1 MRDDPKVVL
10 EAAPASLERSKAHV
24 SIFIGSVWAP
34 FEFDAGDA
42 GTPRARLA
50 AEIRMYHRYRSELE
64 PGEARHLHPLWL
76 AELELLTLTPPSSL
90 AEPF

>member
-10 EAAPASLERSKAHV
+10 EAAPASLERSRAH
-24 SIFIGSVWAP
+24 VWAP
-34 FEFDAGDA
+34 FEFDASDA

-50 AEIRMYHRYRSELE
+50 AESRMYHRYRSELE